1 MLRPAGCCA
10 LLHCLLAALDG
21 LVQAVDSWYE
31 NYHRVFGRRQR
42 GTKERLEMAADQ
54 RNADN
59 YDQENACFLT
69 FSKPLQTSYTDEDSS
84 NSLFGC
90 YSSMLSLT
98 AALQT

>member
-1 MLRPAGCCA
+1 
-10 LLHCLLAALDG
+10 
-21 LVQAVDSWYE
+21 
-31 NYHRVFGRRQR
+31 
-42 GTKERLEMAADQ
+42 MAADQ